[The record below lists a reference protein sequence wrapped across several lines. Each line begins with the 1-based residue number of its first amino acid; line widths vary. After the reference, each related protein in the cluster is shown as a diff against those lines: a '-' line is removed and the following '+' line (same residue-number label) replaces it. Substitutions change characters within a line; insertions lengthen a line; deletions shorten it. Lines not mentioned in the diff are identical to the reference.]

1 MEFTVR
7 ALRLQHEA
15 IRLSQ
20 QMCGD
25 NAEINRW
32 MSVAKKH
39 GMTWAGGLAFANE
52 NIENGV
58 GPAVFRSS

>member
-1 MEFTVR
+1 MEFTGR

-25 NAEINRW
+25 NAKINRW

-39 GMTWAGGLAFANE
+39 GVTWVGGLTFA
-52 NIENGV
+52 IENMKSA
-58 GPAVFRSS
+58 PI